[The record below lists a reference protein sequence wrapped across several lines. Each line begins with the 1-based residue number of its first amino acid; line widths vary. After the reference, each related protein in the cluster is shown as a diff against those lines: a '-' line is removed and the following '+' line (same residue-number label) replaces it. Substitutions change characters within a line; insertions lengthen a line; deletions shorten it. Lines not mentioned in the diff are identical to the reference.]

1 MTPIRDG
8 EDVPESEVMNVH
20 KADGTKERYRR
31 RRMGAW
37 HYKNGKLSND
47 FLEIVMRYATA
58 IKVGFG
64 AITAI
69 VLAFWGINE
78 TVILP
83 QQERMIERV
92 VREVAAPM
100 AAKQHEL
107 ENALAAHI
115 LAVAE
120 QKVLY
125 PTKIELKDDLDEIKA
140 TLEVIRSRQ

>member
-8 EDVPESEVMNVH
+8 EDVPESEVMNVRLE
-20 KADGTKERYRR
+20 DGTKQRYRR

-58 IKVGFG
+58 IKIGFG
-64 AITAI
+64 AITTI

-78 TVILP
+78 AVILP

-100 AAKQHEL
+100 TAKQREL
-107 ENALAAHI
+107 EGALAAHI

-125 PTKIELKDDLDEIKA
+125 PTKVELKDDLDEIKA
-140 TLEVIRSRQ
+140 TLEIIRSQQ

>member
-1 MTPIRDG
+1 MTPIG
-8 EDVPESEVMNVH
+8 PHEDVPESEVMNVQ

-37 HYKNGKLSND
+37 YYKNGKLSND

-78 TVILP
+78 AVILP
-83 QQERMIERV
+83 QQERMIERIV
-92 VREVAAPM
+92 KETAEPLAV
-100 AAKQHEL
+100 KQHDL
-107 ENALAAHI
+107 EAALVAHI
-115 LAVAE
+115 LAAAE
-120 QKVLY
+120 QRVLY
-125 PTKIELKDDLDEIKA
+125 PTKVELKEDLDEIKA
-140 TLEVIRSRQ
+140 TLEIIRSRQ